1 MRWTSIVFRYALRHD
16 TTQWSERLYEEIL
29 SWIEG
34 SLAYPSYP
42 RRATF
47 SYISLQTLANRLH
60 EKQRLGSVRRV
71 TRLEESP
78 FCDGR
83 DTLLAEP
90 TVLQIT
96 TLSRSPGPSFLGD
109 FPPKKWDLN
118 ICRPTSEDTALLLP
132 RLCYL
137 QRSTKAIFSSLQ
149 NHDSSAIVTKVT
161 LSFLIVII

>member
-1 MRWTSIVFRYALRHD
+1 MKK
-16 TTQWSERLYEEIL
+16 
-29 SWIEG
+29 
-34 SLAYPSYP
+34 SYRGKKGHSP
-42 RRATF
+42 TRATLGERPF
-47 SYISLQTLANRLH
+47 HTFPYKTWRTVYTRN
-60 EKQRLGSVRRV
+60 RLGSVRRV
-71 TRLEESP
+71 TSLEESP

-96 TLSRSPGPSFLGD
+96 TLSRSAGPSFLED
-109 FPPKKWDLN
+109 FPPYKWGLN
-118 ICRPTSEDTALLLP
+118 ICRPRSEDTALLLP